1 MFFYQQLENDLYRIG
16 VNDRRTS
23 RFENM
28 FPMPDGVSYNSYLI
42 KGDKNVLFDTVD
54 ASFINQFYS
63 NLNHALN
70 GEKVDYLIITHME
83 PDHSSAI
90 NMVLRDNPDCKLI
103 GNNKTFQF
111 IEQFFGDEYKDR
123 YQEVKNGETID
134 IGTRKL
140 EFIFAPMVHWPEVMF
155 VLTDK
160 GELFTA
166 DAFGTFGSIE
176 GHYNSDLIDLDGP
189 FMDEARRYYINI
201 VGKQGRSVINALKKL
216 EGKEVKMILP
226 LHGPIHRQKEKIE
239 YFINKYKTWG
249 SFEKEEDGVLIAYS
263 SMYGNTENAADILA
277 YDLSELGVKNIH
289 IYDVSEYD
297 YSYIISD
304 AHKYSNFVYTAI
316 NYNTELYPRMD
327 AFLRELVG
335 TGFQNRK
342 VSVITNMSWGGRAEK
357 IADEILQGSKLEKVG
372 ETVSLKSSLTEE
384 NRNELKALAAEIAKS
399 MGL

>member
-16 VNDRRTS
+16 VNDRRTA

-42 KGDKNVLFDTVD
+42 KDEKKVLFDTVD
-54 ASFINQFYS
+54 ASFINDFYS
-63 NLNHALN
+63 NLNHAL
-70 GEKVDYLIITHME
+70 GEDKLDYLVITHME

-90 NMVLRDNPDCKLI
+90 NMVLKDHPDCKLV
-103 GNNKTFQF
+103 GNKKTFQF
-111 IEQFFGDEYKDR
+111 MEQFFGDKFTDR
-123 YQEVKNGETID
+123 YLEIKNGETLE
-134 IGTRKL
+134 IGKRTL

-155 VLTDK
+155 VLSSE
-160 GELFTA
+160 GELFSA
-166 DAFGTFGSIE
+166 DAFGTFGAIE
-176 GHYNSDLIDLDGP
+176 GHYSSDLIDMDRA
-189 FMDEARRYYINI
+189 FIDEARRYYINI
-201 VGKQGRSVINALKKL
+201 VGKQGRSVSAVLKKL

-239 YFINKYKTWG
+239 YFIDKYKTWAG
-249 SFEKEEDGVLIAYS
+249 FESEEDGVLIAYS
-263 SMYGNTENAADILA
+263 SMYGNTEEAADMLA
-277 YDLSELGVKNIH
+277 YELSENGVKNIH

-304 AHKYSNFVYTAI
+304 AHKFSNFVYTAI
-316 NYNTELYPRMD
+316 NYNTDLYPRMD

-357 IADEILQGSKLEKVG
+357 IAEEILANAKLEKIG
-372 ETVSLKSSLTEE
+372 ETISLKSSLDEE
-384 NRNELKALAAEIAKS
+384 KVGEIKELAKVIAES
-399 MGL
+399 MK

>member
-16 VNDRRTS
+16 VNDRRTA

-42 KGDKNVLFDTVD
+42 KDEKKVLFDTVD
-54 ASFINQFYS
+54 ASFINDFYS
-63 NLNHALN
+63 NLNHAL
-70 GEKVDYLIITHME
+70 GEDKLDYLVITHME

-90 NMVLRDNPDCKLI
+90 NMVLKDHPDCKLV
-103 GNNKTFQF
+103 GNKKTFQF
-111 IEQFFGDEYKDR
+111 MEQFFGDKFTDR
-123 YQEVKNGETID
+123 YLEVKNGETLE
-134 IGTRKL
+134 IGKRTL

-155 VLTDK
+155 VLSSE
-160 GELFTA
+160 GELFSA
-166 DAFGTFGSIE
+166 DAFGTFGAIE
-176 GHYNSDLIDLDGP
+176 GHYSSDLIDMDRA
-189 FMDEARRYYINI
+189 FIDEARRYYINI
-201 VGKQGRSVINALKKL
+201 VGKQGRSVSAVLKKL

-239 YFINKYKTWG
+239 YFIDKYKTWAG
-249 SFEKEEDGVLIAYS
+249 FESEEDGVLIAYS
-263 SMYGNTENAADILA
+263 SMYGNTEEAADMLA
-277 YDLSELGVKNIH
+277 YELSENGVKNIH

-304 AHKYSNFVYTAI
+304 AHKFSNFVYTAI
-316 NYNTELYPRMD
+316 NYNTDLYPRMD

-357 IADEILQGSKLEKVG
+357 IAEEILANAKLEKIG
-372 ETVSLKSSLTEE
+372 ETISLKSSLDEE
-384 NRNELKALAAEIAKS
+384 KVGEIKELAKAIADS
-399 MGL
+399 MK